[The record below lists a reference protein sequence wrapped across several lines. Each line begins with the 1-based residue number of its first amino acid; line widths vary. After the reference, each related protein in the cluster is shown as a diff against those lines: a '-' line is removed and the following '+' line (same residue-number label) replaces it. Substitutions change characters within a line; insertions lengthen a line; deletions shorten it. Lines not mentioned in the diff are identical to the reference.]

1 MKVLGRCVAAIVAV
15 LTMLPAAASAAAPQK
30 NSGKL
35 PSSACKL
42 LTLAQV
48 QKVLPGAMDGQPVH
62 DKADKEESCGWRPD
76 LSSDYLNVKVQA
88 FTGDPSV
95 AKAGYGTSDPER
107 KVKGLGP
114 AAAFAPNDSDH
125 TVWAALGKL
134 ALIVKLQRENYDVGN
149 PDDVAKLKSDA
160 TFIAKQAAK
169 KL

>member
-1 MKVLGRCVAAIVAV
+1 MMVLGRCVAAVVAA
-15 LTMLPAAASAAAPQK
+15 LMMLPAAASAAAPQK

-48 QKVLPGAMDGQPVH
+48 QKVLPGAMDGEPVH
-62 DKADKEESCGWRPD
+62 DKADKAEICSWRVD
-76 LSSDYLNVKVQA
+76 LSTDSLGVTVRAINVDSS
-88 FTGDPSV
+88 T
-95 AKAGYGTSDPER
+95 AKALYGTTDRDR
-107 KVKGLGP
+107 KVKGLGD

-125 TVWAALGKL
+125 TVWAALGKV
-134 ALIVKLQRENYDVGN
+134 ALVVKLQRDDYDVGN

-160 TFIAKQAAK
+160 TAVAKLAAK